1 MELVTLVQSPSQFI
15 RVHPSLKDRITD
27 REKEVLRNIA
37 NGATSQEIA
46 DDLYISHHTVISHR
60 KNLLIKLDARNTAH
74 LIMIGVRLGLLPTF

>member
-1 MELVTLVQSPSQFI
+1 MELVALTPPSTQFI
-15 RVHPSLKDRITD
+15 RVHPSLKDRISE
-27 REKEVLRNIA
+27 REIEVPRNIA

-74 LIMIGVRLGLLPTF
+74 LIMIGVKLGLLPTF